1 MVDDLTPDLHMKI
14 LHVQGGE
21 RSPLDVLLDG
31 EEGQQGEPR
40 IVPEHLENEVR
51 VADLQ
56 EGTDVF
62 LAGGQVAVQDA
73 AVAGGFLRQQKRLGG
88 DLLQVQILSAGEG
101 VGGGGGEDDLL
112 RLLQDLGQVVR
123 RLLDAQRWSYSR
135 LSRKYTMSRAFSFI
149 ISSRAWGE
157 SMVMLTLTWGKR
169 R

>member
-73 AVAGGFLRQQKRLGG
+73 AVAGGLLRQQKRLGG
-88 DLLQVQILSAGEG
+88 DLLQVQILPAGEG

-112 RLLQDLGQVVR
+112 RLLQDLDPALVVQLFVQKIHDVQGVLVHHLQQSLGR
-123 RLLDAQRWSYSR
+123 IDGDAHAH
-135 LSRKYTMSRAFSFI
+135 L
-149 ISSRAWGE
+149 
-157 SMVMLTLTWGKR
+157 GKTAVIL
-169 R
+169 